1 MIVRIVRSAVM
12 KCLKMKHT
20 AKSAVVNE
28 RGKDFSK
35 EFTLPYQRHRSKDNF
50 DILRN
55 FYIQFKKLFS

>member
-1 MIVRIVRSAVM
+1 M